1 MGVINMEKKTIL
13 VVDDEPHIGNLIKLT
28 LRDRYDVHEAY
39 TGEEAFQKLEE
50 ITPDLILLD
59 IMMSGMDGF
68 QVIQRIR
75 TFDKLKKVPVVFL
88 TAKSQ
93 LQDKMKAIELGADDY
108 ITKPFDPLELEN
120 KIESNIILHKLSE
133 NESTQ

>member
-1 MGVINMEKKTIL
+1 MKKRTIL

-28 LRDRYDVHEAY
+28 LRDRYNVYEAY
-39 TGEEAFQKLEE
+39 TGEEALKKLEDL
-50 ITPDLILLD
+50 TPDLILID

-68 QVIQRIR
+68 ELLKNIR
-75 TFDKLKKVPVVFL
+75 QIDRLKKVPAMFL

-93 LQDKMKAIELGADDY
+93 LHDKMKAIELGADDY

-120 KIESNIILHKLSE
+120 KIESNIILKKLNGKS
-133 NESTQ
+133 

>member
-1 MGVINMEKKTIL
+1 MKNQKKPLKKKIL

-28 LRDRYDVHEAY
+28 LSERYDVTEAY
-39 TGEEAFQKLEE
+39 TGAEALEKLRRYK
-50 ITPDLILLD
+50 PDLILLD

-68 QVIQRIR
+68 QVLEQI
-75 TFDKLKKVPVVFL
+75 KLKKELADVPVVFL

-93 LQDKMKAIELGADDY
+93 LQDKMKAIELGANDY

-120 KIESNIILHKLSE
+120 KIEANIVLNKLAK
-133 NESTQ
+133 

>member
-1 MGVINMEKKTIL
+1 MPTKKVIL

-28 LRDRYDVHEAY
+28 LRDRYTVHEAY
-39 TGEEAFQKLEE
+39 TGEEALQQLKR
-50 ITPDLILLD
+50 IKPDLILLD

-68 QVIQRIR
+68 QLLQNIR
-75 TFDKLKKVPVVFL
+75 EISAMKKVPVVFL

-93 LQDKMKAIELGADDY
+93 LQDKMRAIELGADDY

-120 KIESNIILHKLSE
+120 KIESNIILNKLAK
-133 NESTQ
+133 